1 MNQRR
6 RYYDRC
12 PYPGCVTTGNSP
24 WLTNDH
30 VPLPHVR
37 CSCGW
42 VGALSGL
49 TRHAGQANRHQRL
62 AGLPPVVHEYR
73 STLPLPPAV
82 SA

>member
-6 RYYDRC
+6 RWYDRC
-12 PYPGCVTTGNSP
+12 PYPGCVTTGNSS
-24 WLTNDH
+24 WLTDCH

-49 TRHAGQANRHQRL
+49 KKHAAAAKRHRRL
-62 AGLPPVVHEYR
+62 ANLSPTVHEYR

-82 SA
+82 GA